1 MATEVKLKTGTQ
13 QPTPPPLH
21 TGQDKQNGNGQ
32 GKDERQPLSPALG
45 VAASA
50 VKVAKE
56 NPAPGTREPA
66 RGAAPRATPSQP
78 PSSANGSRPAPSPV
92 GPAARPATPGPAAR
106 RAAISRRDRRAAIN
120 RRGRRARP
128 DSPFAGTAPDP
139 HPRPRLAARRHRARD
154 RARYRHPPARR
165 SGATPCQADLARVN
179 RGRPRGRTGPAA
191 RREAVPGAAEARTR
205 VIRAR
210 GWPHHRSWLPHP

>member
-66 RGAAPRATPSQP
+66 RSAAPRATPSQP
-78 PSSANGSRPAPSPV
+78 PSSANGLRPTPSPV
-92 GPAARPATPGPAAR
+92 GPAARPATPG
-106 RAAISRRDRRAAIN
+106 
-120 RRGRRARP
+120 
-128 DSPFAGTAPDP
+128 
-139 HPRPRLAARRHRARD
+139 
-154 RARYRHPPARR
+154 
-165 SGATPCQADLARVN
+165 
-179 RGRPRGRTGPAA
+179 
-191 RREAVPGAAEARTR
+191 
-205 VIRAR
+205 
-210 GWPHHRSWLPHP
+210 